1 MNDQELLRYSKQV
14 MLPQIEIEGQ
24 QKIMDSTMLIIGM
37 GGLGSPTALYLAA
50 SGVGHIIIADF
61 DQVELSNLQR
71 QIIHGTSDIGD
82 DKVNSAKAKMLEIN
96 PNIKV
101 TIANEIVHTDN
112 LSSLI
117 KDVDIVLDGTD
128 NFESRFVI
136 NKACV
141 EFKKPLVSAAVI
153 RLEGQISV
161 FKGYKKDQ
169 PCYRCLYSEEGNE
182 NESCVQ
188 NGVLAP
194 VAGLVGTI
202 QALQAI
208 KVLLD
213 LGDQLCGTLL
223 LVDALDL
230 SFRKVKIVKDIPS
243 INGMLHKNTIV
254 KIDELREWADIDP
267 IHSSIRVV
275 DSLGKIWWVNEVD
288 FRALKG

>member
-1 MNDQELLRYSKQV
+1 MNDQELLRYSKQI
-14 MLPQIEIEGQ
+14 MLPQIDVEGQ
-24 QKIMDSTMLIIGM
+24 QKIIDSTMLIIGM

-50 SGVGHIIIADF
+50 AGVGHIIIADF

-71 QIIHGTSDIGD
+71 QIIHRTSDIGD
-82 DKVNSAKAKMLEIN
+82 DKVNSAKSKLLELN

-101 TIANEIVHTDN
+101 TIANELVHTDN

-128 NFESRFVI
+128 NFESRFEI

-141 EFKKPLVSAAVI
+141 EFQKPLVSAAVI

-161 FKGYKKDQ
+161 FKGYEKDQ
-169 PCYRCLYSEEGNE
+169 PCYQCLYSQEGSGRE
-182 NESCVQ
+182 NCVE

-194 VAGLVGTI
+194 VAGLIGTI

-208 KVLLD
+208 KVLLN
-213 LGDQLCGTLL
+213 LGEQLCGVLM

-230 SFRKVKIVKDIPS
+230 SFRKVKIVKDS
-243 INGMLHKNTIV
+243 
-254 KIDELREWADIDP
+254 ECP
-267 IHSSIRVV
+267 ICG
-275 DSLGKIWWVNEVD
+275 LN
-288 FRALKG
+288 

>member
-101 TIANEIVHTDN
+101 TIANEIVHNDN
-112 LSSLI
+112 LASLI

-128 NFESRFVI
+128 NFESRFEI

-141 EFKKPLVSAAVI
+141 EFQKPLVSAAVI

-161 FKGYKKDQ
+161 FKGYEKDQ
-169 PCYRCLYSEEGNE
+169 PCYQCLYSEEGNE

-208 KVLLD
+208 KVLLG
-213 LGDQLCGTLL
+213 LGDELCGTLL
-223 LVDALDL
+223 LVDGLDL
-230 SFRKVKIVKDIPS
+230 SFRKVKIGKD
-243 INGMLHKNTIV
+243 LKC
-254 KIDELREWADIDP
+254 P
-267 IHSSIRVV
+267 ICNS
-275 DSLGKIWWVNEVD
+275 N
-288 FRALKG
+288 

>member
-117 KDVDIVLDGTD
+117 KDVDVVLDGTD
-128 NFESRFVI
+128 NFESRFEI
-136 NKACV
+136 NRACV

-161 FKGYKKDQ
+161 FKGYEKDQ
-169 PCYRCLYSEEGNE
+169 PCYQCLYSEEGNE

-208 KVLLD
+208 KVLLG

-223 LVDALDL
+223 LVDGLDL
-230 SFRKVKIVKDIPS
+230 SFRKVKIGKD
-243 INGMLHKNTIV
+243 LKC
-254 KIDELREWADIDP
+254 P
-267 IHSSIRVV
+267 ICNS
-275 DSLGKIWWVNEVD
+275 N
-288 FRALKG
+288 

>member
-128 NFESRFVI
+128 NFESRFEI

-141 EFKKPLVSAAVI
+141 EFQKPLVSAAVI

-161 FKGYKKDQ
+161 FKGYEKDQ
-169 PCYRCLYSEEGNE
+169 PCYQCLYSEEGNE

-208 KVLLD
+208 KVLLG

-223 LVDALDL
+223 LVDGLDL
-230 SFRKVKIVKDIPS
+230 SFRKVKIGKD
-243 INGMLHKNTIV
+243 LKC
-254 KIDELREWADIDP
+254 P
-267 IHSSIRVV
+267 ICNS
-275 DSLGKIWWVNEVD
+275 N
-288 FRALKG
+288 

>member
-1 MNDQELLRYSKQV
+1 

-117 KDVDIVLDGTD
+117 KDVDVVLDGTD
-128 NFESRFVI
+128 NFESRFEI

-141 EFKKPLVSAAVI
+141 EFQKPLVSAAVI

-161 FKGYKKDQ
+161 FKGYEKDQ
-169 PCYRCLYSEEGNE
+169 PCYQCLYSEEGNE

-208 KVLLD
+208 KVLLG
-213 LGDQLCGTLL
+213 LGDELCGTLL
-223 LVDALDL
+223 LVDGLDL
-230 SFRKVKIVKDIPS
+230 SFRKVKIGKD
-243 INGMLHKNTIV
+243 LKC
-254 KIDELREWADIDP
+254 P
-267 IHSSIRVV
+267 ICNS
-275 DSLGKIWWVNEVD
+275 N
-288 FRALKG
+288 

>member
-1 MNDQELLRYSKQV
+1 MNDQELLRYSKQI
-14 MLPQIEIEGQ
+14 MLPQIDVEGQ
-24 QKIMDSTMLIIGM
+24 QKIIDSTILIIGM

-50 SGVGHIIIADF
+50 AGVGHIIIADF

-71 QIIHGTSDIGD
+71 QIIHRTSDIGD
-82 DKVNSAKAKMLEIN
+82 DKVNSAKAKLLELN

-128 NFESRFVI
+128 NFESRFEI

-141 EFKKPLVSAAVI
+141 EFQKPLVSAAVI

-161 FKGYKKDQ
+161 FKGYEKNQ
-169 PCYRCLYSEEGNE
+169 PCYQCLYSEEGGE

-213 LGDQLCGTLL
+213 LGEQLCGVLL

-230 SFRKVKIVKDIPS
+230 SFRKVKIVKDS
-243 INGMLHKNTIV
+243 
-254 KIDELREWADIDP
+254 ECP
-267 IHSSIRVV
+267 ICG
-275 DSLGKIWWVNEVD
+275 LN
-288 FRALKG
+288 

>member
-1 MNDQELLRYSKQV
+1 MDDQELLRYSKQI
-14 MLPQIEIEGQ
+14 MLPQIDVEGQ
-24 QKIMDSTMLIIGM
+24 QKIIDSTMLIVGM

-50 SGVGHIIIADF
+50 AGVGHIIIADF

-71 QIIHGTSDIGD
+71 QIIHRTSDIGD
-82 DKVNSAKAKMLEIN
+82 DKVNSAKAKLLELN

-128 NFESRFVI
+128 NFESRFEI

-141 EFKKPLVSAAVI
+141 EFQKPLVSAAVI

-161 FKGYKKDQ
+161 FKGYEKDQ
-169 PCYRCLYSEEGNE
+169 PCYQCLYSEEGGE

-213 LGDQLCGTLL
+213 LGEQLCGVLL

-230 SFRKVKIVKDIPS
+230 SFRKVKIVKDS
-243 INGMLHKNTIV
+243 
-254 KIDELREWADIDP
+254 ECP
-267 IHSSIRVV
+267 ICG
-275 DSLGKIWWVNEVD
+275 LN
-288 FRALKG
+288 